1 MLLHAASR
9 YSDHSDV
16 WCTICHISC
25 YFATCCLLIFRFRY
39 IQIYNTSYIY
49 LATSLHAASW
59 YSDNLYAWCTIYCY
73 FATCCILIFRFRY
86 IQIYDVWYHIYLIIY
101 TATSLHAAS
110 WFRYAS
116 YMHDVWYIIFRYI
129 YHIFYLCMMMYY
141 LYILLHAAFDAS
153 ASWWYY
159 IINNNYI
166 IKMVYLWFLYI
177 YCFRRTIQKNY
188 DIMMEFIN
196 TKYNILLHNCYM

>member
-1 MLLHAASR
+1 MHDR
-9 YSDHSDV
+9 
-16 WCTICHISC
+16 WCMMYDC
-25 YFATCCLLIFRFRY
+25 YFATCCILINQ
-39 IQIYNTSYIY
+39 IQIYSDIWCMISYISY
-49 LATSLHAASW
+49 H
-59 YSDNLYAWCTIYCY
+59 IYCY

-159 IINNNYI
+159 IIKNNYI
-166 IKMVYLWFLYI
+166 IKMVYLWFLLYLLFPSHYTKKLWHHDGI
-177 YCFRRTIQKNY
+177 YQYKIQH
-188 DIMMEFIN
+188 IA
-196 TKYNILLHNCYM
+196 T

>member
-1 MLLHAASR
+1 MHDR
-9 YSDHSDV
+9 
-16 WCTICHISC
+16 WCMMYDC
-25 YFATCCLLIFRFRY
+25 YFATCCILINQ
-39 IQIYNTSYIY
+39 IQIYSDIWCMISYISY
-49 LATSLHAASW
+49 H
-59 YSDNLYAWCTIYCY
+59 IYCY